1 MCVPAR
7 AGVLDAWV
15 ISCLAK
21 LYMYSLL
28 YLYVVRPDIP
38 MVYIVV
44 RGLEL
49 LADSQRRRNGK
60 VAASRGGG
68 AIREQP
74 RELSSRHLGCARR
87 RGTYVV
93 LFSRTRRS
101 MRADCGSQ
109 LSVSLCAAI
118 PVRTERTSSHSRQYS
133 RRALRPGTLRNLLCN
148 SEWPI
153 VPTPR

>member
-1 MCVPAR
+1 MSGRWMCVPAR

-68 AIREQP
+68 AVRERP

-101 MRADCGSQ
+101 MRADCGS
-109 LSVSLCAAI
+109 

-148 SEWPI
+148 SEWP
-153 VPTPR
+153 VAPTPR